1 VLNYNNLQLQYI
13 DGKWC
18 KGDSKEQITSINPY
32 TEETYVSFPAASE
45 KDVDEAYKSAQKA
58 QKKWTKINP
67 YQKHEIIRKAAD
79 LLQERKEEIID
90 ILVQDSGSTRV
101 KANQEVEA
109 TISIIRLAETMPFKM
124 ETIENESMI
133 PGKKNKLMRN
143 PLGVVG
149 VIGPFNF
156 PLYLA
161 VRSVAPAL
169 ATGNAVVLKAS
180 SSTPVSGGSFIAK
193 LFEEAGLPEGVLQYV
208 LPKSSEIGDGFFGH
222 DIPKMISFTG
232 STAIGQRIGEAA
244 GKQVKET
251 ILELGGNNPLIVL
264 DDADIDEAV
273 KSAVFGSYYHSG
285 QICMALNRII
295 VDESIFEEFAEK
307 FVAASK
313 QLKSGDP
320 NENDTINGPM
330 ISSSEADRVQEAAEK
345 AVEEEGASYLLEG
358 QRKGNI
364 ITPIVLKG
372 TNKTYT
378 ACNEM
383 FGPIMT
389 LIPAQNEDEAIAMAN
404 DTPEGLSSA
413 VYSKD
418 IKRAEKVAER
428 VEAGMTHIN
437 DQSVN
442 DEPYIYFGGEK
453 YSGIGRFGREQSL
466 AEFTTYKWVSVQ
478 EEYRN
483 YPSD

>member
-1 VLNYNNLQLQYI
+1 
-13 DGKWC
+13 
-18 KGDSKEQITSINPY
+18 
-32 TEETYVSFPAASE
+32 
-45 KDVDEAYKSAQKA
+45 
-58 QKKWTKINP
+58 
-67 YQKHEIIRKAAD
+67 
-79 LLQERKEEIID
+79 
-90 ILVQDSGSTRV
+90 
-101 KANQEVEA
+101 
-109 TISIIRLAETMPFKM
+109 
-124 ETIENESMI
+124 
-133 PGKKNKLMRN
+133 
-143 PLGVVG
+143 
-149 VIGPFNF
+149 
-156 PLYLA
+156 
-161 VRSVAPAL
+161 
-169 ATGNAVVLKAS
+169 
-180 SSTPVSGGSFIAK
+180 
-193 LFEEAGLPEGVLQYV
+193 
-208 LPKSSEIGDGFFGH
+208 
-222 DIPKMISFTG
+222 MISFTG

-330 ISSSEADRVQEAAEK
+330 ISSSEVDRVQEAAEK

-453 YSGIGRFGREQSL
+453 YSGIGRFGVNSPLQNLRLINGSPFKKSIEIIRVID
-466 AEFTTYKWVSVQ
+466 T
-478 EEYRN
+478 
-483 YPSD
+483 D

>member
-1 VLNYNNLQLQYI
+1 
-13 DGKWC
+13 
-18 KGDSKEQITSINPY
+18 
-32 TEETYVSFPAASE
+32 
-45 KDVDEAYKSAQKA
+45 
-58 QKKWTKINP
+58 
-67 YQKHEIIRKAAD
+67 
-79 LLQERKEEIID
+79 
-90 ILVQDSGSTRV
+90 
-101 KANQEVEA
+101 
-109 TISIIRLAETMPFKM
+109 M

-330 ISSSEADRVQEAAEK
+330 ISSSEVDRVQEAAEK